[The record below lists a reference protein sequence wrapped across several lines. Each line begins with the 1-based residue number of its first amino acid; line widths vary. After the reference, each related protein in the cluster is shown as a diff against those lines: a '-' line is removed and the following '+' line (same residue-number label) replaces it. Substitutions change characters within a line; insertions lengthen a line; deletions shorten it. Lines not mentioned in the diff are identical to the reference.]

1 MFRMVLLIVAL
12 LLGCGGKPAPAPSN
26 VGGGG
31 PLPKEVESTKPDV
44 CAAQKTCV
52 ACLSSSTD
60 DPNRGSCD
68 WDVDRQTCQI
78 TCGPEAKNCLL
89 VGAKNIGEQRAS
101 ELCAGA
107 RPSQPQP

>member
-1 MFRMVLLIVAL
+1 MARMLLIVAL

-31 PLPKEVESTKPDV
+31 PMPKEVESKPDV
-44 CAAQKTCV
+44 CAAQKTCI

-68 WDVDRQTCQI
+68 WDINNQTCQV
-78 TCGPEAKNCLL
+78 TCGAEAKNCLI

-101 ELCAGA
+101 EVCAGA
-107 RPSQPQP
+107 KPTQP